1 MPDLATPTDL
11 PPDLLAETEAWH
23 RDRIAALVAGEGWL
37 NLTDRIELVPG
48 RYRLGRAKD
57 NDLCL
62 SVGPDHLGVLELA
75 ADGQALLDQGAGP
88 QPFAPVPDAYPR
100 LQAGELLLEMTAL
113 EGDYALRV
121 RDLAHPAR
129 AAFPGIARYPVDPA
143 WRITALW
150 EALPAPQALGIDTA
164 LGVPTSVQITH
175 RARFMHA
182 GREITLLPT
191 HWKSGK
197 PMFVIR
203 DATSGVETYGASR
216 FLIGAVQGDRVILDF
231 NRAFNPPCAFTD
243 LATCPLPPKDN
254 ILPFAIRAGE
264 KAV

>member
-1 MPDLATPTDL
+1 MPDLATPPNL
-11 PPDLLAETEAWH
+11 LPDLAAETEAWH

-37 NLTDRIELVPG
+37 NLTDRIELSPG
-48 RYRLGRAKD
+48 RYRLGRAGD
-57 NDLCL
+57 NDLRL
-62 SVGPDHLGVLELA
+62 SVGPDHLGVLELSA
-75 ADGQALLDQGAGP
+75 EGRALLDQGAGP

-100 LQAGELLLEMTAL
+100 LQAGSLLLEMTSL
-113 EGDYALRV
+113 EGQHALRV
-121 RDLAHPAR
+121 RDLDHPAR
-129 AAFPGIARYPVDPA
+129 AGFSGIARYPVDPV
-143 WRITALW
+143 WRITARW
-150 EALPAPQALGIDTA
+150 EALPKPEALGIDTA

-175 RARFMHA
+175 RARFSHE
-182 GREITLLPT
+182 GQEVTLLPT
-191 HWKSGK
+191 HWKAGK

-216 FLIGAVQGDRVILDF
+216 FLIGEVQGDRVILDF

-243 LATCPLPPKDN
+243 LATCPLPPRGN